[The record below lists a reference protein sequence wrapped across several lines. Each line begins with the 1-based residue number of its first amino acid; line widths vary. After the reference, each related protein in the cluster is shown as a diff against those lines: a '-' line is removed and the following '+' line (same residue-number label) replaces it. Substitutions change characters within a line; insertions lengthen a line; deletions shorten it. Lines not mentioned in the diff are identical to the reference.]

1 MDVRRWGFEDGAA
14 AVVTGAASGIG
25 RATVQVLAALGV
37 HVACWDVDRDRVLT
51 VADEARA
58 AGVRAVGLE
67 ADVFSDESVRDAF
80 RQTVDAVGVPR
91 HLVNNAGP
99 RAIDPHPYAEGLVL
113 AAGSME
119 RVFEAWLSL
128 SPPDGSSAVFTAS
141 VIGNI
146 VANNP
151 AWYSSAKA
159 AIVGYV
165 RTRALFTAPAVRVN
179 AVAPSLVDTPR
190 MTSYTDSEVGRAWA
204 EANPMKRWARPD
216 DVAHAIVFLLSP
228 AAGYV
233 NGVLLPVDGG
243 QTLVL

>member
-1 MDVRRWGFEDGAA
+1 MDLRNWGFAQDASA
-14 AVVTGAASGIG
+14 IVTGAASGIG
-25 RATVQVLAALGV
+25 RATVDALATLGV
-37 HVACWDVDRDRVLT
+37 HVACWDVDGEGAAGT
-51 VADEARA
+51 AAAARE
-58 AGVRAVGLE
+58 AGVRAIALT
-67 ADVFSDESVRDAF
+67 ADVFSDASVAEALAA
-80 RQTVDAVGVPR
+80 TVDAVGVPR

-99 RAIDPHPYAEGLVL
+99 RAVDPHPFAEGLVL

-119 RVFEAWLSL
+119 RVFEAWLAR

-141 VIGNI
+141 VLGNI

-159 AIVGYV
+159 AIVGYA

-179 AVAPSLVDTPR
+179 AVAPSLVETPR
-190 MTSYTDSEVGRAWA
+190 MASYTDSDIGREWA
-204 EANPMKRWARPD
+204 RTNPMRRWAQPE
-216 DVAHAIVFLLSP
+216 DVARAIVFLLSP
-228 AAGYV
+228 AAGYL